1 MEEIVLIGGGGHA
14 LSAADAIIN
23 GNQYKIAG
31 YTDVCD
37 THIPL
42 RYLGT
47 DTMLEGLLEK
57 GILNA
62 AVTVGYLGESR
73 IREKLYDRAKQAGFR
88 LPAIIDPSAV
98 VSGTAEVGEGV
109 FVGKRAVVNGGARI
123 GRMCI
128 INTGA
133 IIEHNNRIGEYS
145 HIAVGAV
152 LCGDVQAGAYTFIG
166 ANATIIQ
173 EVRIGMNAVI
183 GAGSVVIG
191 NVPDNGRVV
200 GMGGAS
206 SSPHK
211 QPEDYDDKTAYLD
224 GRYAA

>member
-1 MEEIVLIGGGGHA
+1 MEGIVLIGGGGHA
-14 LSAADAIIN
+14 LSVADAVIS
-23 GNQYKIAG
+23 GNQYEIAG
-31 YTDVCD
+31 YTDVRD
-37 THIPL
+37 TRIPL

-47 DTMLEGLLEK
+47 DAVLESLPGK

-62 AVTVGYLGESR
+62 AVTVGYLGGSR
-73 IREKLYDRAKQAGFR
+73 IRETLYQRAKQAGLR
-88 LPAIIDPSAV
+88 LPAVIDPSAV
-98 VSGTAEVGEGV
+98 ISGTAEVGEGV
-109 FVGKRAVVNGGARI
+109 FIGKRAVVNGGARI

-152 LCGDVQAGAYTFIG
+152 LCGDVQAGAHTFIG

-173 EVRIGMNAVI
+173 EVQIGMNAVI

-200 GMGGAS
+200 GLGGVNG
-206 SSPHK
+206 SPHK
-211 QPEDYDDKTAYLD
+211 QPEGRGGKAAYLD

>member
-1 MEEIVLIGGGGHA
+1 MEGIVLIGGGGHA
-14 LSAADAIIN
+14 LSVADAIIN
-23 GNQYKIAG
+23 GNQYEVVG

-47 DTMLEGLLEK
+47 DAVLENLHEK
-57 GILNA
+57 EILNA
-62 AVTVGYLGESR
+62 AVTVGYLGEGR
-73 IREKLYDRAKQAGFR
+73 IREKLYHRAKQAGLR
-88 LPAIIDPSAV
+88 LPVIIDPSAV
-98 VSGTAEVGEGV
+98 ISGSAEVGEGV
-109 FVGKRAVVNGGARI
+109 FIGKKAVVNGGVRI

-152 LCGDVQAGAYTFIG
+152 LCGDVRAGAHTFIG

-191 NVPDNGRVV
+191 DVPDNGRVV
-200 GMGGAS
+200 GLGG
-206 SSPHK
+206 
-211 QPEDYDDKTAYLD
+211 
-224 GRYAA
+224 GG